1 MGNSLKFTPTG
12 GKIVFDFFT
21 DGEVVETSVSD
32 NGVGMSKEDLSKL
45 FSKFGRLDNSYT
57 AAATSGGTGLGLY
70 ISKNL
75 VELMHGKIWADSE
88 GLSKGAKFTVS
99 LPVATAEILKNIES
113 YKVKPK
119 GEVKGLEP
127 VAI

>member
-1 MGNSLKFTPTG
+1 
-12 GKIVFDFFT
+12 
-21 DGEVVETSVSD
+21 
-32 NGVGMSKEDLSKL
+32 
-45 FSKFGRLDNSYT
+45 
-57 AAATSGGTGLGLY
+57 LGLY